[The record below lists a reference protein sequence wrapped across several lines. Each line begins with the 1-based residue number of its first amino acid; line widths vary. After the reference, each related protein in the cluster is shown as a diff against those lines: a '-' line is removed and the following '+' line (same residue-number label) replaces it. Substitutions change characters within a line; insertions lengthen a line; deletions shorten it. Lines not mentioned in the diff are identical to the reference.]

1 MKLITLL
8 VVIAGIIALAQLAKV
23 GQLTSLIRDK
33 REEDI
38 SAADT
43 RLNGGL
49 FIVFMVA
56 FYVGF
61 IWLIIRYGDYNPP
74 AASEHG
80 VAYDTLMNYNLYI
93 IMAVFFLVNTVLFLF
108 ANKYRQDPNRK
119 AKFFAHDNRLEL
131 VWTVIPSI
139 VLAVII
145 IFGLR
150 TWNEMTGTASE
161 DALRVEVYSKQFD
174 WTARYP
180 GADGEFGLANYNL
193 ITPTNPLGIVTAD
206 GVSDALEEI
215 EKQISSLEFELS
227 HERGTLLAQ
236 IAEVE
241 AELHSGSHHDH
252 GSHAGQSAA
261 HGEEHEGHSV
271 HVDQGAAHRED
282 HDNHSVHADH
292 GATHGGS
299 HHDHNS
305 VHLNH
310 SEAHGENHQNHSGH
324 ADHIATQGDG
334 QDGHN
339 DQVDHSLTHGDD
351 HHGISA
357 ERKAMLK
364 SRLNELEHMLKGP
377 NVVVLSNAA
386 AEAKEDKVHRLK
398 RHRQRIMEVKPF
410 DYEGGVAAWVAG
422 ADDKIMKGEFHLP
435 VGREVEFVFRSRDV
449 IHSAYMPHFRA
460 QMNTV
465 PGVPTRFK
473 MTPTITTDSMRMVL
487 EDPDFNYILLCN
499 KVCGAAHFNMQM
511 KVIVESEEEYN
522 AWLESQEE
530 FLADKEVATE
540 TDARAQAAG
549 EGNNESATF

>member
-8 VVIAGIIALAQLAKV
+8 VVIAGVIALAQLAKV
-23 GQLTSLIRDK
+23 GQLTSLIRNK

-49 FIVFMVA
+49 FVAFMVA
-56 FYVGF
+56 FYASF

-74 AASEHG
+74 AASAHG
-80 VAYDTLMNYNLYI
+80 ETYDTLMNFNMYI
-93 IMAVFFLVNTVLFLF
+93 IMAVFFLVNTVLFVF
-108 ANKYRQDPNRK
+108 ANKYRQEAGRK

-131 VWTVIPSI
+131 IWTVIPSI

-145 IFGLR
+145 IYGLR
-150 TWNEMTGTASE
+150 TWNEMTGEASD

-206 GVSDALEEI
+206 GVTGALEEI
-215 EKQISSLEFELS
+215 EGQIASLESELA

-236 IAEVE
+236 IEEVE
-241 AELHSGSHHDH
+241 AELHAAHDH
-252 GSHAGQSAA
+252 G
-261 HGEEHEGHSV
+261 HG
-271 HVDQGAAHRED
+271 
-282 HDNHSVHADH
+282 HDDH
-292 GATHGGS
+292 GDHG
-299 HHDHNS
+299 DHA
-305 VHLNH
+305 
-310 SEAHGENHQNHSGH
+310 E
-324 ADHIATQGDG
+324 
-334 QDGHN
+334 
-339 DQVDHSLTHGDD
+339 HGDD
-351 HHGISA
+351 HHGLSA
-357 ERKAMLK
+357 ERKAMLEA
-364 SRLNELEHMLKGP
+364 RLHDLEHMLEGDD
-377 NVVVLSNAA
+377 VVVLSNAA
-386 AEAKEDKVHRLK
+386 VEAKEDKVHRLK

-410 DYEGGVAAWVAG
+410 DYEGGVAAWEAG

-473 MTPTITTDSMRMVL
+473 MTPTITTDSMRTVL
-487 EDPDFNYILLCN
+487 DDPDFNYVLLCN

-511 KVIVESEEEYN
+511 KVVVESEEEYN

-540 TDARAQAAG
+540 SDARAEAADL
-549 EGNNESATF
+549 ENNESATL

>member
-8 VVIAGIIALAQLAKV
+8 VVIAGVIALAQLAKV
-23 GQLTSLIRDK
+23 GQLTSLIRNK

-49 FIVFMVA
+49 FVAFMVA
-56 FYVGF
+56 FYASF

-74 AASEHG
+74 AASAHG
-80 VAYDTLMNYNLYI
+80 ETYDTLMNFNMYI
-93 IMAVFFLVNTVLFLF
+93 IMAVFFLVNTVLFVF
-108 ANKYRQDPNRK
+108 ANKYRQEAGRK

-131 VWTVIPSI
+131 IWTVIPSI

-145 IFGLR
+145 IYGLR
-150 TWNEMTGTASE
+150 TWNEMTGDASD

-206 GVSDALEEI
+206 GVTGALEEI
-215 EKQISSLEFELS
+215 EGQIASLESELA

-236 IAEVE
+236 IEEVE
-241 AELHSGSHHDH
+241 AELHAAHDH
-252 GSHAGQSAA
+252 GHGHDDHA
-261 HGEEHEGHSV
+261 E
-271 HVDQGAAHRED
+271 
-282 HDNHSVHADH
+282 
-292 GATHGGS
+292 
-299 HHDHNS
+299 
-305 VHLNH
+305 
-310 SEAHGENHQNHSGH
+310 
-324 ADHIATQGDG
+324 
-334 QDGHN
+334 
-339 DQVDHSLTHGDD
+339 HGDD
-351 HHGISA
+351 HHGLSA
-357 ERKAMLK
+357 ERKAMLEA
-364 SRLNELEHMLKGP
+364 RLHDLEHMLEGDD
-377 NVVVLSNAA
+377 VVVLSNAA
-386 AEAKEDKVHRLK
+386 VEAKEDKVHRLK

-410 DYEGGVAAWVAG
+410 DYEGGVAAWEAG

-449 IHSAYMPHFRA
+449 IHTAYMPHFRA

-473 MTPTITTDSMRMVL
+473 MTPTITTDSMRTVL
-487 EDPDFNYILLCN
+487 DDPDFNYVLLCN

-511 KVIVESEEEYN
+511 KVVVESEEEYN

-540 TDARAQAAG
+540 SDARAEAADL
-549 EGNNESATF
+549 ENNESATL

>member
-8 VVIAGIIALAQLAKV
+8 VVIAGVIALAQLAKV
-23 GQLTSLIRDK
+23 GQLTSLIRNK

-49 FIVFMVA
+49 FVAFMVA
-56 FYVGF
+56 FYASF

-74 AASEHG
+74 AASAHG
-80 VAYDTLMNYNLYI
+80 ETYDTLMNFNMYI
-93 IMAVFFLVNTVLFLF
+93 IMAVFFLVNTVLFVF
-108 ANKYRQDPNRK
+108 ANKYRQEAGRK

-131 VWTVIPSI
+131 IWTVIPSI

-145 IFGLR
+145 IYGLR
-150 TWNEMTGTASE
+150 TWNEMTGDASD

-206 GVSDALEEI
+206 GVTGALEEI
-215 EKQISSLEFELS
+215 EGQIASLESELA

-236 IAEVE
+236 IEEVE
-241 AELHSGSHHDH
+241 AELHAAHDH
-252 GSHAGQSAA
+252 GHGHDDHA
-261 HGEEHEGHSV
+261 E
-271 HVDQGAAHRED
+271 
-282 HDNHSVHADH
+282 
-292 GATHGGS
+292 
-299 HHDHNS
+299 
-305 VHLNH
+305 
-310 SEAHGENHQNHSGH
+310 
-324 ADHIATQGDG
+324 
-334 QDGHN
+334 
-339 DQVDHSLTHGDD
+339 HGDD
-351 HHGISA
+351 HHGLSA
-357 ERKAMLK
+357 ERKAMLEA
-364 SRLNELEHMLKGP
+364 RLHDLEHMLEGDD
-377 NVVVLSNAA
+377 VVVLSNAA
-386 AEAKEDKVHRLK
+386 VEAKEDKVHRLK

-410 DYEGGVAAWVAG
+410 DYEGGVAAWEAG

-473 MTPTITTDSMRMVL
+473 MTPTITTDSMRTVL
-487 EDPDFNYILLCN
+487 DDPDFNYVLLCN

-511 KVIVESEEEYN
+511 KVVVESEEEYN

-540 TDARAQAAG
+540 SDARAEAADL
-549 EGNNESATF
+549 ENNESATL

>member
-8 VVIAGIIALAQLAKV
+8 VVIAGVIALAQLAKV
-23 GQLTSLIRDK
+23 GQLTSLIRNK
-33 REEDI
+33 REEEI

-49 FIVFMVA
+49 FVAFMVA
-56 FYVGF
+56 FYASF

-74 AASEHG
+74 AASAHG
-80 VAYDTLMNYNLYI
+80 ETYDTLMNFNMYI

-108 ANKYRQDPNRK
+108 ANKYRQEAGRR
-119 AKFFAHDNRLEL
+119 AKFYAHDNRLEL
-131 VWTVIPSI
+131 IWTVIPSI

-145 IFGLR
+145 IYGLR
-150 TWNEMTGTASE
+150 TWNEMTGEASE
-161 DALRVEVYSKQFD
+161 DALRVELYSKQFD

-193 ITPTNPLGIVTAD
+193 ITPTNALGIVTAD
-206 GVSDALEEI
+206 GVAGALEEI
-215 EKQISSLEFELS
+215 EGQIEALESELA

-236 IAEVE
+236 IEEVE
-241 AELHSGSHHDH
+241 AELHASHDH
-252 GSHAGQSAA
+252 G
-261 HGEEHEGHSV
+261 HGHGH
-271 HVDQGAAHRED
+271 DD
-282 HDNHSVHADH
+282 HTDH
-292 GATHGGS
+292 GDHG
-299 HHDHNS
+299 H
-305 VHLNH
+305 
-310 SEAHGENHQNHSGH
+310 
-324 ADHIATQGDG
+324 
-334 QDGHN
+334 
-339 DQVDHSLTHGDD
+339 DD
-351 HHGISA
+351 HGMSA
-357 ERKAMLK
+357 ERKAMLEA
-364 SRLNELEHMLKGP
+364 RLHDLEYMLESP
-377 NVVVLSNAA
+377 DVVVLSNAA
-386 AEAKEDKVHRLK
+386 AEAKADKVHRLK

-410 DYEGGVAAWVAG
+410 DYEGGVAAWEAG

-473 MTPTITTDSMRMVL
+473 MTPTITTDSMRTVL
-487 EDPDFNYILLCN
+487 NDPDFDYVLLCN

-511 KVIVESEEEYN
+511 KVVVESEESYN

-540 TDARAQAAG
+540 SDARAEAANI
-549 EGNNESATF
+549 ENNESATL

>member
-8 VVIAGIIALAQLAKV
+8 VVIAGVIALAQLAKV
-23 GQLTSLIRDK
+23 GQLTSLIRNK

-49 FIVFMVA
+49 FVAFMVA
-56 FYVGF
+56 FYAAF

-74 AASEHG
+74 AASAHG
-80 VAYDTLMNYNLYI
+80 ESYDTLMNFNMYI

-131 VWTVIPSI
+131 IWTVIPSI

-150 TWNEMTGTASE
+150 TWNEMTGEAAD

-180 GADGEFGLANYNL
+180 GGDGEFGLANYNL

-206 GVSDALEEI
+206 GVAGALEEI
-215 EKQISSLEFELS
+215 EGQIAALESELA

-236 IAEVE
+236 IEEVE
-241 AELHSGSHHDH
+241 AELHAAHDH
-252 GSHAGQSAA
+252 
-261 HGEEHEGHSV
+261 
-271 HVDQGAAHRED
+271 
-282 HDNHSVHADH
+282 
-292 GATHGGS
+292 
-299 HHDHNS
+299 
-305 VHLNH
+305 
-310 SEAHGENHQNHSGH
+310 GH
-324 ADHIATQGDG
+324 ADH
-334 QDGHN
+334 
-339 DQVDHSLTHGDD
+339 DHADHDHAAHAEHGDD
-351 HHGISA
+351 HHGLSA
-357 ERKAMLK
+357 ERKAMLEA
-364 SRLNELEHMLKGP
+364 RLHDLEHMLEGP
-377 NVVVLSNAA
+377 DVVVLSNAA
-386 AEAKEDKVHRLK
+386 VEAKEDKIHRLK
-398 RHRQRIMEVKPF
+398 RLRQRIMEVKPF
-410 DYEGGVAAWVAG
+410 DYEGGVAAWEAG

-473 MTPTITTDSMRMVL
+473 MTPTITTDSMRTVL
-487 EDPDFNYILLCN
+487 NDPDFDYVLLCN

-511 KVIVESEEEYN
+511 KVVVESEESYKN
-522 AWLESQEE
+522 WLESQEE
-530 FLADKEVATE
+530 FLADKDAATE
-540 TDARAQAAG
+540 TDARAEAANN
-549 EGNNESATF
+549 ENNESATL

>member
-8 VVIAGIIALAQLAKV
+8 VVIAGVIALAQLAKV
-23 GQLTSLIRDK
+23 GQLTSLIRNK

-49 FIVFMVA
+49 FVAFMVA
-56 FYVGF
+56 FYASF
-61 IWLIIRYGDYNPP
+61 IWLIVRYGDYNPP
-74 AASEHG
+74 AASAHG
-80 VAYDTLMNYNLYI
+80 ESYDTLMNFNMYI
-93 IMAVFFLVNTVLFLF
+93 IIAVFFLVNTALFMF

-131 VWTVIPSI
+131 IWTVIPSI

-145 IFGLR
+145 IYGLR
-150 TWNEMTGTASE
+150 TWNEMTGDASE

-206 GVSDALEEI
+206 GVAGALEEI
-215 EKQISSLEFELS
+215 EGQIEALETELA

-236 IAEVE
+236 IEEVN
-241 AELHSGSHHDH
+241 AELHAAHHHDDH
-252 GSHAGQSAA
+252 GHGDHG
-261 HGEEHEGHSV
+261 HGE
-271 HVDQGAAHRED
+271 
-282 HDNHSVHADH
+282 HDDH
-292 GATHGGS
+292 GH
-299 HHDHNS
+299 
-305 VHLNH
+305 
-310 SEAHGENHQNHSGH
+310 
-324 ADHIATQGDG
+324 
-334 QDGHN
+334 
-339 DQVDHSLTHGDD
+339 DD
-351 HHGISA
+351 HHGLSA
-357 ERKAMLK
+357 ERKAMLEA
-364 SRLNELEHMLKGP
+364 RLHELEHMLEGP
-377 NVVVLSNAA
+377 DVVVLSNAA
-386 AEAKEDKVHRLK
+386 VEAKEGKIHRLK

-410 DYEGGVAAWVAG
+410 DYEGGVAAWEAG

-473 MTPTITTDSMRMVL
+473 MTPTITTDSMRTVL
-487 EDPDFNYILLCN
+487 DDPDFDYVLLCN

-511 KVIVESEEEYN
+511 KVVVESEESYKN
-522 AWLESQEE
+522 WLESQEE
-530 FLADKEVATE
+530 FLADKDAATE
-540 TDARAQAAG
+540 SDARAEAANN
-549 EGNNESATF
+549 ENNESATL

>member
-8 VVIAGIIALAQLAKV
+8 VVIAGVIALAQLAKV
-23 GQLTSLIRDK
+23 GQLTSLIRNK
-33 REEDI
+33 REEEI

-49 FIVFMVA
+49 FVAFMVA
-56 FYVGF
+56 FYASF

-74 AASEHG
+74 AASAHG
-80 VAYDTLMNYNLYI
+80 ETYDTLMNFNMYI

-108 ANKYRQDPNRK
+108 ANKYRQEAGRK

-131 VWTVIPSI
+131 IWTVIPSI

-145 IFGLR
+145 IYGLR
-150 TWNEMTGTASE
+150 TWNEMTGEAAE
-161 DALRVEVYSKQFD
+161 DALRVELYSKQFD

-206 GVSDALEEI
+206 GVSGALEEI
-215 EKQISSLEFELS
+215 EGQIAALESELA

-236 IAEVE
+236 IEEVE
-241 AELHSGSHHDH
+241 AELHASHDH
-252 GSHAGQSAA
+252 G
-261 HGEEHEGHSV
+261 HGHGH
-271 HVDQGAAHRED
+271 GD
-282 HDNHSVHADH
+282 HGHGDHADH
-292 GATHGGS
+292 GDHDDHG
-299 HHDHNS
+299 
-305 VHLNH
+305 
-310 SEAHGENHQNHSGH
+310 
-324 ADHIATQGDG
+324 
-334 QDGHN
+334 
-339 DQVDHSLTHGDD
+339 D
-351 HHGISA
+351 HHGMSA
-357 ERKAMLK
+357 ERKAMLEA
-364 SRLNELEHMLKGP
+364 RLHELEHMLESSD
-377 NVVVLSNAA
+377 VVVLSNAA
-386 AEAKEDKVHRLK
+386 AEAKADKVHRLK

-410 DYEGGVAAWVAG
+410 DYEGGVAAWEAG

-473 MTPTITTDSMRMVL
+473 MTPTITTDSMRTVL
-487 EDPDFNYILLCN
+487 DDPDFDYVLLCN

-511 KVIVESEEEYN
+511 KVVVESEESYN

-540 TDARAQAAG
+540 SDARAEAANI
-549 EGNNESATF
+549 ENNESATL

>member
-1 MKLITLL
+1 MKFITLL
-8 VVIAGIIALAQLAKV
+8 VVIAGVIALAQLAKV
-23 GQLTSLIRDK
+23 GQLTSLIRNK
-33 REEDI
+33 REEEI

-49 FIVFMVA
+49 FVAFMVA
-56 FYVGF
+56 FYASF

-74 AASEHG
+74 AASAHG
-80 VAYDTLMNYNLYI
+80 ETYDTLMNFNMYI

-108 ANKYRQDPNRK
+108 ANKYRQEAGRK

-131 VWTVIPSI
+131 IWTVIPPI

-145 IFGLR
+145 IYGLR
-150 TWNEMTGTASE
+150 TWNEMTGEASE
-161 DALRVEVYSKQFD
+161 DALRVELYSKQFD

-206 GVSDALEEI
+206 GVSGALEEI
-215 EKQISSLEFELS
+215 EGQIAALESELA

-236 IAEVE
+236 IEEVE
-241 AELHSGSHHDH
+241 AELHASHDH
-252 GSHAGQSAA
+252 G
-261 HGEEHEGHSV
+261 HGHGH
-271 HVDQGAAHRED
+271 GD
-282 HDNHSVHADH
+282 HGHGDHADH
-292 GATHGGS
+292 GDHDDHG
-299 HHDHNS
+299 
-305 VHLNH
+305 
-310 SEAHGENHQNHSGH
+310 
-324 ADHIATQGDG
+324 
-334 QDGHN
+334 
-339 DQVDHSLTHGDD
+339 D
-351 HHGISA
+351 HHGMSA
-357 ERKAMLK
+357 ERKAMLEA
-364 SRLNELEHMLKGP
+364 RLHELEHMLESSD
-377 NVVVLSNAA
+377 VVVLSNAA
-386 AEAKEDKVHRLK
+386 AEAKADKVHRLK

-410 DYEGGVAAWVAG
+410 DYEGGVAAWEAG

-473 MTPTITTDSMRMVL
+473 MTPTITTDSMRTVL
-487 EDPDFNYILLCN
+487 DDPDFDYVLLCN

-511 KVIVESEEEYN
+511 KVVVESEESYN

-540 TDARAQAAG
+540 SDARAEAANI
-549 EGNNESATF
+549 ENNESATL